1 MPQMIQP
8 STTSSPSSAG
18 RTYRKWRGAA
28 RLTGALAAVTGIS
41 GCVLAQPVAS
51 KNTLLDMPASL
62 QISPQRLQSHVRA
75 LSEDFLGRSF
85 DQPETLKKAAEYI
98 AAELAQSGLKAERQ
112 RFEVDGHSYENLIVR
127 FGPVGSSAPLLVMGA
142 HYDSA
147 LTEHDHG
154 QGAAATA
161 SAGAKPTPQTHTP
174 GADDNAS
181 GVAGL
186 LELARVLA
194 TNPPTQPVELVFY
207 TLEEPPNFRSDDM
220 GSYRHAKSLQDS
232 GRAVRLMLS
241 VEMIG
246 YYSDVPGSQ
255 SYPLAPLGWFYP
267 DQANFIALIG
277 EMKNFGAMRHT
288 KALMRASSDESQP
301 LGVYSLNSPRFVQG
315 VDFSDH
321 LNYWRLGY
329 PAIMVTDTSFMRNPH
344 YHQSTDT
351 WDRLDYQRMA
361 QVVRMLAA
369 VALDKG

>member
-1 MPQMIQP
+1 M
-8 STTSSPSSAG
+8 
-18 RTYRKWRGAA
+18 
-28 RLTGALAAVTGIS
+28 
-41 GCVLAQPVAS
+41 
-51 KNTLLDMPASL
+51 
-62 QISPQRLQSHVRA
+62 
-75 LSEDFLGRSF
+75 
-85 DQPETLKKAAEYI
+85 
-98 AAELAQSGLKAERQ
+98 
-112 RFEVDGHSYENLIVR
+112 DGNSYETLIVR
-127 FGPVGSSAPLLVMGA
+127 FGPVDSSAPLLVMGA

-154 QGAAATA
+154 AAV

-246 YYSDVPGSQ
+246 YYSDAPGSQ